1 MKTDTP
7 PAETRAEQPVRSDQ
21 PDQRPGR
28 SRASGRLLL
37 TGAVLF
43 TVAVAIAAGV
53 LLGRQRAA
61 VPAGAPAAAAG
72 GAGQP
77 ALSVQPAPPLAL
89 ADQTGRTVALSA
101 LHGRPVVVTF
111 LDPLCTEM
119 CPIVGAQLAQLQHTL
134 PAASQPVIV
143 AVSVAPGR
151 TPAQAAAFAAHAGW
165 RPGSWHFL
173 LGPPAAL
180 PPAWAAWHV
189 TVQPEPTDIVHD
201 ALVDVIDPQGRL
213 RAVYGAP
220 LPVSELA
227 TVVTTA
233 AKS

>member
-1 MKTDTP
+1 VVKTTAMAPPDASGTAGSAEPVAP
-7 PAETRAEQPVRSDQ
+7 PARRRS
-21 PDQRPGR
+21 PWI
-28 SRASGRLLL
+28 ARL
-37 TGAVLF
+37 VL
-43 TVAVAIAAGV
+43 VAVV
-53 LLGRQRAA
+53 LA
-61 VPAGAPAAAAG
+61 VAAAAG
-72 GAGQP
+72 AAAGLAGRPKTTKAGPAASAGTSGQP

-89 ADQTGRTVALSA
+89 TDQTGARVSLTGLR
-101 LHGRPVVVTF
+101 GRPVVVTF

-119 CPIVGAQLAQLQHTL
+119 CPIVGAQLAQLQRTL
-134 PAASQPVIV
+134 PVASQPVIV

-173 LGPPAAL
+173 LGPPSAL
-180 PPAWAAWHV
+180 PAAWTAWHV